1 MHFSRNELYA
11 WVALASSG
19 AIALYYLIA
28 VIGFPGPDSPMAEG
42 LRGPLLTVFG
52 WALFFEFVLGIAQ
65 SIEATKVDKDERDRM
80 IEGKG
85 FRNAYFFVIAVVVSL
100 LGHVVLWKVMAGG
113 SVTTSGLVMFHT
125 LVMTLL
131 VASTVNAGTKL
142 FYYLRGS

>member
-1 MHFSRNELYA
+1 MHFSRSELYA

-28 VIGFPGPDSPMAEG
+28 VIGFPGPDSPMVDG

-52 WALFFEFVLGIAQ
+52 WALLFEILLGIAQ
-65 SIEATKVDKDERDRM
+65 SLESTKVEKDERDRL

-85 FRNAYFFVIAVVVSL
+85 FRNAYFFVIAIVVSL
-100 LGHVVLWKVMAGG
+100 LGHVVFWKVLAGG
-113 SVTTSGLVMFHT
+113 SVTGSGLVMFHT

-131 VASTVNAGTKL
+131 LASVVNAATKL
-142 FYYLRGS
+142 FYYMRGS